1 MASARRARFE
11 PGAPCSTSLWQRA
24 LKMQRFLLIAGALLL
39 LGGLLWPWLSRLPLG
54 KLPGDLLIERPGLK
68 VFVPLTT
75 MLIVSLAVSVILW
88 LLRR

>member
-1 MASARRARFE
+1 
-11 PGAPCSTSLWQRA
+11 
-24 LKMQRFLLIAGALLL
+24 MQRFLLIAGALLL

-75 MLIVSLAVSVILW
+75 MLIVSLAVSAILW

>member
-1 MASARRARFE
+1 
-11 PGAPCSTSLWQRA
+11 
-24 LKMQRFLLIAGALLL
+24 MQRFLLIAGALLL